1 MTRVLTQMPQVRN
14 RVGAETTQVDE
25 GGETTRLGGETTQA
39 EDDVGGTTWAVSGE
53 MNHEHVGAQVGGER
67 TLKGELAQVGEAIRH
82 CSCLLLHASLELYII
97 TWKYYCTL
105 LYPSSG
111 VRREDSGGRRL
122 AQAM

>member
-14 RVGAETTQVDE
+14 RETTQVDE

-111 VRREDSGGRRL
+111 GRREDSGGRRL